1 MHHGHHRLIS
11 ITKSLAIRP
20 QALLIV
26 ARIVNAALLVWFV
39 KLALSYLEST
49 DGLFNENGRPTGA
62 DFVVFWT
69 SAVLAAQGQLF
80 DLYNPVVFQ
89 ALMADLFSREMPDYA
104 WVHPPQ
110 MLFFILPFGQSS
122 YLSALAA
129 WSGLTLGAYLFATR
143 KLSLLCAPSTLF
155 NLNIGQTGFLLGA
168 MYYSA
173 LRILERKPIVAG
185 VCIGLIAVKPHLG
198 ILIPVALLAARAWLT
213 ILSAALTIGTLVLM
227 SGLIF
232 DWEAW
237 RLWLFQAMPQQVDF
251 LEQYVSAP
259 IALSAFSGART
270 LGLSTWVA
278 WLAQAPFTLL
288 GLAATWWAFSRLRR
302 GEIPATEAYSVLLLS
317 TTIATPYIYVY
328 DLTLI
333 SPVALHALASW
344 RQRAKSLADTGE
356 LFVWLLIWT
365 LPFIVLRLNA
375 AGLPI
380 GSLIVLAALGLT
392 LWRASRDEANAETL
406 HPETATPRQQ

>member
-1 MHHGHHRLIS
+1 MRHGHHRLIS
-11 ITKSLAIRP
+11 VSKSLAIRT

-26 ARIVNAALLVWFV
+26 AWIVNVALLVWFV
-39 KLALSYLEST
+39 QYALGYLEST
-49 DGLFNENGRPTGA
+49 DGLFNEDGRPTGG

-69 SAVLAAQGQLF
+69 SAVLTAQGQLF
-80 DLYNPVVFQ
+80 DLYNPVVFR
-89 ALMADLFSREMPDYA
+89 ALMADLFSHEMPNYT

-110 MLFFILPFGQSS
+110 MLFFILPFGQTS
-122 YLSALAA
+122 YLPALAA

-155 NLNIGQTGFLLGA
+155 NLNIGQTGFLMGA
-168 MYYSA
+168 MYYAA

-185 VCIGLIAVKPHLG
+185 VCIGFIAVKPHLG

-237 RLWLFQAMPQQVDF
+237 RLWLFQAIPHQADF
-251 LEQYVSAP
+251 LDQYVSGRTT
-259 IALSAFSGART
+259 LSAFSGART

-278 WLAQAPFTLL
+278 WLTQAPFSLL
-288 GLAATWWAFSRLRR
+288 GLVATWWAFSRLRR
-302 GEIPATEAYSVLLLS
+302 GEMPAMEAYSVLLLS
-317 TTIATPYIYVY
+317 TSIATPYIHIY

-365 LPFIVLRLNA
+365 LPFIVVRLND

-392 LWRASRDEANAETL
+392 VWRAYRDEANA
-406 HPETATPRQQ
+406 AIAR